1 MENRLIKVLFV
12 EGDLI
17 FARAVRESLSALT
30 ASRIE
35 LQVSENLDDATRRL
49 NERRY
54 DAVLLNLFLAD
65 SRGMSTFA
73 KVHSQ
78 VPTLPIVILT
88 GYDNESLAIEAVR
101 QGAQDYLVRSKVD
114 GKILSRVLRYAIER
128 KRVERRLI
136 AQHAVTSVL
145 AESTTLSGAT
155 PKILQ
160 AVCESLEWEM
170 GALWNVDVQGEIL
183 RCVAVWHMPAARIP
197 QFAATTRDYTFPNG
211 VGLPGRIWGI
221 GEPVW

>member
-1 MENRLIKVLFV
+1 MGHQRIAKASTARTQASSKNVAGIDRMENRLIKVLFV

-73 KVHSQ
+73 KV
-78 VPTLPIVILT
+78 
-88 GYDNESLAIEAVR
+88 
-101 QGAQDYLVRSKVD
+101 
-114 GKILSRVLRYAIER
+114 
-128 KRVERRLI
+128 
-136 AQHAVTSVL
+136 
-145 AESTTLSGAT
+145 
-155 PKILQ
+155 
-160 AVCESLEWEM
+160 
-170 GALWNVDVQGEIL
+170 
-183 RCVAVWHMPAARIP
+183 
-197 QFAATTRDYTFPNG
+197 
-211 VGLPGRIWGI
+211 
-221 GEPVW
+221 